1 MIVAELSEL
10 GKQLPLTPG
19 IQKALDFLA
28 ENPTGEDLAERVE
41 IDDQLVFAL
50 VQQFETVPAGEM
62 VEFEAHRE
70 YIDIQYVAEGEEV
83 MGWVALSDL
92 PHPSDYNPT
101 KDVLHGL
108 LPAQLMTPVRVKAG
122 QAAVFF
128 PKDAHAPKLAGA
140 KPHWVKKIVVKVAVG
155 C

>member
-10 GKQLPLTPG
+10 AKQLALTPG
-19 IQKALDFLA
+19 LQKALEFLA
-28 ENPTGEDLAERVE
+28 ENPSGEGLAERVE
-41 IDDQLVFAL
+41 IDGKLVYAL

-62 VEFEAHRE
+62 VELEAHRE
-70 YIDIQYVAEGEEV
+70 YIDIQYVVQGEEV

-92 PHPSDYNPT
+92 PHPNDYNSA

-108 LPAQLMTPVRVKAG
+108 LLAESMTPVRVKAG

-128 PKDAHAPKLAGA
+128 PKDAHAPKLAGG
-140 KPHWVKKIVVKVAVG
+140 KPQWVKKIVVKVAVG